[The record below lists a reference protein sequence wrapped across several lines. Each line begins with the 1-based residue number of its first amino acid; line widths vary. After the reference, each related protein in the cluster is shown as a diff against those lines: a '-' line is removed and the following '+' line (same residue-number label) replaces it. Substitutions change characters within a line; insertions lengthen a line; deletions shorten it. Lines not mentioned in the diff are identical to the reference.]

1 MSIVF
6 EGIWKQFR
14 RGELHDSLRDLLP
27 ALARGLFGRQ
37 TELGADQAFWALKD
51 LSFQVGPGQALGI
64 IGPNGAGKSTT
75 LKILTRVLEPTRGR
89 YRVDGRIGALL
100 EIGGAFHPDLTG
112 RENIFLQGTIMG
124 MRHREIRARFDQI
137 VDFSGVGEFID
148 TPVKRYSSGM
158 DARLGFAIAAHLEVD
173 ALIIDEVLAVGDYA
187 YQQKA
192 FERIGSLV
200 ASGIPVVLVSHQLDR
215 VASLCTHALLLD
227 RGALRKAGT
236 PEECIAEY
244 VKAEESGLRPLKD
257 QALLPLELT
266 RMGITPEGPIPC
278 GGNVTI
284 RLEGNL
290 TGQLPA
296 ELDPL
301 AFRLVSAQNG
311 REVFATSAHE
321 CGVAPPS
328 EPGPFAVELTLQ
340 LNARPG
346 VYLLESVV
354 MDWTRWNYVA
364 RGPLSYLHVVPGQPF
379 RGQVQMNARM
389 SRVATRSGA
398 PSGER

>member
-27 ALARGLFGRQ
+27 ALTRGFFGRQ
-37 TELGADQAFWALKD
+37 AELAADKAFWALKD
-51 LSFQVGPGQALGI
+51 LSFEVAPGQALGI

-100 EIGGAFHPDLTG
+100 ELGGAFHPDLTG
-112 RENIFLQGTIMG
+112 RENIYLQGTIMG
-124 MRHREIRARFDQI
+124 MRKREIRARFDEI
-137 VDFSGVGEFID
+137 VEFSGVGEFID

-158 DARLGFAIAAHLEVD
+158 NARLGFAIAAHLEVD

-192 FERIGSLV
+192 FERISTLV

-215 VASLCTHALLLD
+215 VASLCTQALLLD
-227 RGALRKAGT
+227 RGVVRKAGS
-236 PEECIAEY
+236 PEQCIAEY
-244 VKAEESGLRPLKD
+244 VKAAESGLRPLSG
-257 QALLPLELT
+257 QTTLPLELT
-266 RMGITPEGPIPC
+266 RLGIAPEGAIAC
-278 GGNVTI
+278 GGSVTI

-290 TGQLPA
+290 TGTLPPS
-296 ELDPL
+296 LDPL

-340 LNARPG
+340 LNAQPG
-346 VYLLESVV
+346 VYLVESAVL
-354 MDWTRWNYVA
+354 DWTRWTYVA
-364 RGPLSYLHVVPGQPF
+364 RGPLSYLHVVAGQPF

-389 SRVATRSGA
+389 MRVAARSGA